1 MLERLSWKR
10 LVFELILCCIPAFL
24 LGAFLGHLPWF
35 LLASVTGLLIWH
47 FWNLLRLSWWLWVDR
62 SMTPPPGSG
71 SWEPLLY
78 GLHQMQMRNKK
89 RRRELG
95 SLIKRFRSGAE
106 SLPDAVILTT
116 EEGTIF
122 WCNGLAQQLLG
133 LRWPDDNGQNILNLL
148 RYPEFT
154 LYLKKRDFTRPHNLK
169 LNNGRHLEIRV
180 MPYSDKQWLMV
191 ARDVTQMHQLEGARR
206 NFFANVSHELRTPLT
221 VLQGY
226 LEMMQEQTLEGAPRE
241 KALHTMREQTHRM
254 EGLVKQL
261 KVNHAEAMKTI
272 TKHDRELMEKIRLY
286 RIQTQDQRDEL
297 NKEKEELADQK
308 KDLEKKQEE
317 LQALEEENQKLI
329 DELNV
334 QSSETESDLAAAEA
348 AKEDYVSQLDQ
359 LIADR
364 NAQAEKE
371 EEARRQAEANQNAA
385 NNNSGSGNTSS
396 GSGNTSD
403 VLNTGDL
410 SFSWPLAGYGYG
422 SITQYF
428 GGMFS
433 GSPHGGV
440 DIGVPY
446 GTPIYAAESGQVI
459 SAEYHW
465 SWGNNVLI
473 WHNGT
478 YSTRYAHCS
487 SLAVSAGEYVEK
499 GQIVGYVGSTGQSTG
514 NHLHFEVYQNGTRV
528 DPLNFV

>member
-10 LVFELILCCIPAFL
+10 LVFELILCCIPAL
-24 LGAFLGHLPWF
+24 ILGAILGYLPWF
-35 LLASVTGLLIWH
+35 LLVAVTGLLVWH

-154 LYLKKRDFTRPHNLK
+154 LYLKTRDFSRPHNLK

-180 MPYSDKQWLMV
+180 MPYSDRQWLMV

-241 KALHTMREQTHRM
+241 KALHTMREQTFRM

-261 KVNHAEAMKTI
+261 LTLSKIEAAPSLALNDIIDVPMMLRVVEREAQTLSHNQHTLSFDVDNTLKVLGSEDELRSAISNLVYNAVNHTPTGTHIAVRWQHTPAGAEFSVEDNGPGIGPEHLPRLTERFYRVDKARSRQTGGSGLGLAI
-272 TKHDRELMEKIRLY
+272 VKHAVSHHESRLN
-286 RIQTQDQRDEL
+286 I
-297 NKEKEELADQK
+297 
-308 KDLEKKQEE
+308 
-317 LQALEEENQKLI
+317 
-329 DELNV
+329 
-334 QSSETESDLAAAEA
+334 ESTLGKGTRFSFVIPER
-348 AKEDYVSQLDQ
+348 
-359 LIADR
+359 LIA
-364 NAQAEKE
+364 KK
-371 EEARRQAEANQNAA
+371 
-385 NNNSGSGNTSS
+385 
-396 GSGNTSD
+396 
-403 VLNTGDL
+403 
-410 SFSWPLAGYGYG
+410 
-422 SITQYF
+422 
-428 GGMFS
+428 
-433 GSPHGGV
+433 
-440 DIGVPY
+440 
-446 GTPIYAAESGQVI
+446 
-459 SAEYHW
+459 SA
-465 SWGNNVLI
+465 
-473 WHNGT
+473 
-478 YSTRYAHCS
+478 
-487 SLAVSAGEYVEK
+487 
-499 GQIVGYVGSTGQSTG
+499 
-514 NHLHFEVYQNGTRV
+514 
-528 DPLNFV
+528 

>member
-10 LVFELILCCIPAFL
+10 LVFELILSCIPAL
-24 LGAFLGHLPWF
+24 ILGAVFGYLPWF
-35 LLASVTGLLIWH
+35 LLVAVMGLLVWH

-180 MPYSDKQWLMV
+180 MPYSDRQWLMV
-191 ARDVTQMHQLEGARR
+191 ARDVTQMHLLEGARR

-241 KALHTMREQTHRM
+241 KALHTMREQTFRM

-261 KVNHAEAMKTI
+261 LTLSKIEAAPSLALNDIIDVPMMLRVVEREAQTLSHNQHTLAFDVDNMLKVLGSEDELRSAISNLVYNAVNHTPQGTHITVRWQHTPAGAEFSVEDNGPGIGPEHLPRLTERFYRVDKARSRQTGGSGLGLAI
-272 TKHDRELMEKIRLY
+272 VKHAVSHHDSRLD
-286 RIQTQDQRDEL
+286 I
-297 NKEKEELADQK
+297 
-308 KDLEKKQEE
+308 
-317 LQALEEENQKLI
+317 
-329 DELNV
+329 
-334 QSSETESDLAAAEA
+334 ESTLGKGTRFSFVLPER
-348 AKEDYVSQLDQ
+348 
-359 LIADR
+359 LIA
-364 NAQAEKE
+364 KK
-371 EEARRQAEANQNAA
+371 
-385 NNNSGSGNTSS
+385 
-396 GSGNTSD
+396 
-403 VLNTGDL
+403 
-410 SFSWPLAGYGYG
+410 
-422 SITQYF
+422 
-428 GGMFS
+428 
-433 GSPHGGV
+433 
-440 DIGVPY
+440 
-446 GTPIYAAESGQVI
+446 
-459 SAEYHW
+459 SA
-465 SWGNNVLI
+465 
-473 WHNGT
+473 
-478 YSTRYAHCS
+478 
-487 SLAVSAGEYVEK
+487 
-499 GQIVGYVGSTGQSTG
+499 
-514 NHLHFEVYQNGTRV
+514 
-528 DPLNFV
+528 

>member
-10 LVFELILCCIPAFL
+10 LVFELILCCIPAFI
-24 LGAFLGHLPWF
+24 LGAFLGYLPWF

-180 MPYSDKQWLMV
+180 MPYSDQQWLMV

-226 LEMMQEQTLEGAPRE
+226 LEMMQEQTLAGATRE
-241 KALHTMREQTHRM
+241 KALHTMREQTSRM

-261 KVNHAEAMKTI
+261 LTLSKIEASPIHTPNEVIDVPMMLRVVEREAQTLSQQQQTLEFHVDSSLKVLGSDEQMRSAISNLVYNAVNHTPPATHIVVSWQRVANGVEFSVEDNGPGIAAEHIPRLTERFYRVDKARSRQTGGSGLGLAIVKHAVNHHDSRLEI
-272 TKHDRELMEKIRLY
+272 TSEPGKGTRFSFTLPERL
-286 RIQTQDQRDEL
+286 IA
-297 NKEKEELADQK
+297 K
-308 KDLEKKQEE
+308 
-317 LQALEEENQKLI
+317 
-329 DELNV
+329 
-334 QSSETESDLAAAEA
+334 SSE
-348 AKEDYVSQLDQ
+348 
-359 LIADR
+359 
-364 NAQAEKE
+364 
-371 EEARRQAEANQNAA
+371 
-385 NNNSGSGNTSS
+385 
-396 GSGNTSD
+396 
-403 VLNTGDL
+403 
-410 SFSWPLAGYGYG
+410 
-422 SITQYF
+422 
-428 GGMFS
+428 
-433 GSPHGGV
+433 
-440 DIGVPY
+440 
-446 GTPIYAAESGQVI
+446 
-459 SAEYHW
+459 
-465 SWGNNVLI
+465 
-473 WHNGT
+473 
-478 YSTRYAHCS
+478 
-487 SLAVSAGEYVEK
+487 
-499 GQIVGYVGSTGQSTG
+499 
-514 NHLHFEVYQNGTRV
+514 
-528 DPLNFV
+528 